1 MEKREKK
8 KLVRIMWLLYGIF
21 TVIMLLLIA
30 LFMMDF
36 IDAADNHNL
45 DKFKEKQRSLDLV
58 TVCSTDLKNADNE
71 YDFNIPIYGSTD
83 SSILL
88 NARVNEYDI
97 SIAARDENK
106 LESPYAIAAI
116 VFQNISVVI
125 TVLVPIFIFILLYLF
140 FKSIKKDRLF
150 SKKNIRWLTVVG
162 IAIIVKALAM
172 DFSIYF
178 EAQYVLQFLTDES
191 SVDIDGRFY
200 IHHAHI
206 LFGLFLL
213 FIAEIFKIASDIQK
227 EQDLTI

>member
-1 MEKREKK
+1 
-8 KLVRIMWLLYGIF
+8 
-21 TVIMLLLIA
+21 
-30 LFMMDF
+30 MMDF
-36 IDAADNHNL
+36 IDTADNHNL
-45 DKFKEKQRSLDLV
+45 DKFKERQRSLDLV
-58 TVCSTDLKNADNE
+58 TVCSTDLRNADNE
-71 YDFNIPIYGSTD
+71 YDFNIPISGSAD
-83 SSILL
+83 SSIIL

-162 IAIIVKALAM
+162 IAVIVKALAM

-178 EAQYVLQFLTDES
+178 ETQYRKFR
-191 SVDIDGRFY
+191 IR
-200 IHHAHI
+200 
-206 LFGLFLL
+206 LFEKNIVTLRINTKHSMLL
-213 FIAEIFKIASDIQK
+213 RR
-227 EQDLTI
+227 

>member
-8 KLVRIMWLLYGIF
+8 KLVRIMWLLYGTF

-36 IDAADNHNL
+36 IDTADNHNL
-45 DKFKEKQRSLDLV
+45 DKFKERQRSLDLV
-58 TVCSTDLKNADNE
+58 TVCSTDLRNADNE
-71 YDFNIPIYGSTD
+71 YDFNIPISGSAD
-83 SSILL
+83 SSIIL

-162 IAIIVKALAM
+162 IAVIVKALAM

-178 EAQYVLQFLTDES
+178 ETQYVLQYLTDT
-191 SVDIDGRFY
+191 SVNINGRFH
-200 IHHAHI
+200 IHYVNI
-206 LFGLFLL
+206 LFGLFLI

>member
-36 IDAADNHNL
+36 IDTADNHNL

-97 SIAARDENK
+97 SIASTDESK
-106 LESPYAIAAI
+106 LDSPYATAAI
-116 VFQNISVVI
+116 VFQSISVIVTI
-125 TVLVPIFIFILLYLF
+125 LIPIFIFILLYLF
-140 FKSIKKDRLF
+140 YKSIRKDRLF

-162 IAIIVKALAM
+162 IAVIVKALAM

-178 EAQYVLQFLTDES
+178 ETQYVLQYLTDT
-191 SVDIDGRFY
+191 SVNINGRFH
-200 IHHAHI
+200 IHYVNI
-206 LFGLFLL
+206 LFGLFLI